1 MFVICLLPFP
11 SFEQRLERRVIH
23 TNLRVEKKRYPTR
36 QSSVGSALA
45 TAPSTHA
52 RAIDQNTTR
61 TRKRNHPHRPCAPH
75 RSRTPRTHARTSPVP
90 RAEPTRVD
98 RVAES
103 PIATFIAQSSRAHTV
118 HAYERA
124 RVRTHA
130 HAQPPHATPT
140 LTSLSNAGGAGA
152 ASPLAS
158 TLLASLTARVV
169 TVVVVTRI
177 AARRFARPAIV
188 VGVVAG
194 ACARIMED
202 IIPGRVRWTSR
213 NGASTTTGAPA
224 TRQRQKK
231 QRSFPWYV
239 VCVF

>member
-90 RAEPTRVD
+90 RAEPSRVD
-98 RVAES
+98 RVAS
-103 PIATFIAQSSRAHTV
+103 PRSPQSSPNR
-118 HAYERA
+118 RA
-124 RVRTHA
+124 RAPRTRTNASPYARTHT
-130 HAQPPHATPT
+130 HR
-140 LTSLSNAGGAGA
+140 
-152 ASPLAS
+152 
-158 TLLASLTARVV
+158 SLTRRDDVY
-169 TVVVVTRI
+169 TYLTLQRRRRGRRI
-177 AARRFARPAIV
+177 AARFDA
-188 VGVVAG
+188 
-194 ACARIMED
+194 ARIAHRARRH
-202 IIPGRVRWTSR
+202 PHRRAAVRAPAHRRRRARRRGRVCAHHGGHHRR
-213 NGASTTTGAPA
+213 RRAP
-224 TRQRQKK
+224 
-231 QRSFPWYV
+231 
-239 VCVF
+239 